1 MIQIFIP
8 SMTELCSK
16 AINQK
21 KLNIVWRSASLA
33 IFSMAYIVQDT
44 KNLEIVDTWGIH
56 ATHSRNYSAIGEV
69 KSSFQT
75 SSRCMNSNFGWAHN
89 CSSVQFICIVRA
101 TRCSATLQYPPT
113 DTRSYGNCR
122 NSNALALHKGSTP
135 CTAKICWWMSSRSC
149 ILYNLSA
156 SFNATTSQLIR
167 HPLFD
172 AVRSFWIVD
181 FCKLESFACIS
192 WKKYCAVPLNP
203 LYHHVYMAYD
213 TSLA

>member
-44 KNLEIVDTWGIH
+44 KN
-56 ATHSRNYSAIGEV
+56 
-69 KSSFQT
+69 QT